1 MGGSFGCRPFLC
13 GSPGSMRVE
22 SLSMSAPGPILK
34 SATLGFLT
42 LVWGTTWAAITISLR
57 GIPPF
62 TGVALRFAIAAVLL
76 IAYARLMGIP
86 LAATNRRDRRLRIL
100 HALLTF
106 CGSYGIVF
114 WAEQWVPSGLASVL
128 FATFPLLVAVLAHF
142 ALPAERMTAPVLVG
156 TGLGFAGI
164 AVIFAEDFELLGG
177 SMVAVASV
185 VMLLSPVVA
194 AIVSVVVKR
203 WGSGMHPVPFN
214 AVAMVLAAGIM
225 GVVAALVERHRPVVF
240 DPGPVAALFY
250 MAIAG
255 TAITFPLYFWLL
267 EHMEARQV
275 ALIGYGTPVVAL
287 FLGVVFMGEPM
298 TVRTW
303 VGSAMVVVGV
313 AVASHT
319 RKRGA
324 R

>member
-1 MGGSFGCRPFLC
+1 
-13 GSPGSMRVE
+13 
-22 SLSMSAPGPILK
+22 MSAPGPLLK
-34 SATLGFLT
+34 VATLGFLT

-62 TGVALRFAIAAVLL
+62 TGVALRFAIASVLL
-76 IAYARLMGIP
+76 IGVARVMKIP
-86 LAATNRRDRRLRIL
+86 LAATSRRERRLRLL
-100 HALLTF
+100 HALLSF
-106 CGSYGIVF
+106 CVSYGVVF
-114 WAEQWVPSGLASVL
+114 WCEQWVPSGLASVL
-128 FATFPLLVAVLAHF
+128 FATFPLLVAVMAHF
-142 ALPAERMTAPVLVG
+142 ALPEERMTVPALIG

-164 AVIFAEDFELLGG
+164 AVIFAEDFDLLGG
-177 SMVAVASV
+177 SMVALAAV
-185 VMLLSPVVA
+185 VMLISPLVSA
-194 AIVSVVVKR
+194 TVSVAVKK

-214 AVAMVLAAGIM
+214 AVAMVMATGIM
-225 GVVAALVERHRPVVF
+225 GVVAAIVERHRPVVL
-240 DPGPVAALFY
+240 DPGPVAALLY

-287 FLGVVFMGEPM
+287 FLGAFLMGEPM

-319 RKRGA
+319 GRHRG
-324 R
+324 

>member
-1 MGGSFGCRPFLC
+1 
-13 GSPGSMRVE
+13 
-22 SLSMSAPGPILK
+22 MSAPGPFLK
-34 SATLGFLT
+34 VATLGFLT

-62 TGVALRFAIAAVLL
+62 TGVALRFAIASVLL
-76 IAYARLMGIP
+76 IGFAKMMGIP
-86 LAATNRRDRRLRIL
+86 LSADNSRDRRLRL
-100 HALLTF
+100 MHALLSF
-106 CGSYGIVF
+106 CVSYGVVF

-128 FATFPLLVAVLAHF
+128 FATFPLLVAVMAHF
-142 ALPAERMTAPVLVG
+142 ALPNERMTVPALVG

-177 SMVAVASV
+177 STVALAAGVMLVSPLVSATVSVAV
-185 VMLLSPVVA
+185 
-194 AIVSVVVKR
+194 KK

-214 AVAMVLAAGIM
+214 AVAMVMATGIM
-225 GVVAALVERHRPVVF
+225 GVVAAIVERHRLLIL
-240 DPGPVAALFY
+240 DPGPIAALLY

-267 EHMEARQV
+267 QHIEARQV

-287 FLGVVFMGEPM
+287 ILGVYLMGEPM

-319 RKRGA
+319 RRRRG
-324 R
+324 

>member
-1 MGGSFGCRPFLC
+1 
-13 GSPGSMRVE
+13 
-22 SLSMSAPGPILK
+22 MSAPGTLLK
-34 SATLGFLT
+34 VATLGFLT

-62 TGVALRFAIAAVLL
+62 TGVALRFAIASTVL
-76 IAYARLMGIP
+76 IAYAKTMGIP
-86 LAATNRRDRRLRIL
+86 LAATSKRNRRLRVM
-100 HALLTF
+100 HAVLSF
-106 CGSYGIVF
+106 CVSYGVVF

-128 FATFPLLVAVLAHF
+128 FATFPLLVAVMAHF
-142 ALPAERMTAPVLVG
+142 ALPNERMKFPALIG

-177 SMVAVASV
+177 TMVALAAA
-185 VMLLSPVVA
+185 VMLISPLVSA
-194 AIVSVVVKR
+194 TVSVAVKK

-214 AVAMVLAAGIM
+214 AVAMVMATGIM
-225 GVVAALVERHRPVVF
+225 GIVAAVVERHRPLVL
-240 DPGPVAALFY
+240 DPGPVAALLY

-287 FLGVVFMGEPM
+287 FLGAFLMGEPM
-298 TVRTW
+298 TLRTW
-303 VGSAMVVVGV
+303 IGSAMVVVGV
-313 AVASHT
+313 AVAT
-319 RKRGA
+319 QMRG
-324 R
+324 RRGQESKFQS

>member
-1 MGGSFGCRPFLC
+1 
-13 GSPGSMRVE
+13 
-22 SLSMSAPGPILK
+22 MSAPGPLLK
-34 SATLGFLT
+34 VATLGLLT

-62 TGVALRFAIAAVLL
+62 TGVALRFAIASVILL
-76 IAYARLMGIP
+76 GYARVMGIP
-86 LAATNRRDRRLRIL
+86 LAATSRRERRLRL
-100 HALLTF
+100 FHALLSF
-106 CGSYGIVF
+106 CVSYGVVF

-128 FATFPLLVAVLAHF
+128 FATFPLLVAVMAHF
-142 ALPAERMTAPVLVG
+142 ALPEERMTVPALIG

-177 SMVAVASV
+177 SMVALAAV
-185 VMLLSPVVA
+185 VMLISPLVSA
-194 AIVSVVVKR
+194 TVSVAVKK

-214 AVAMVLAAGIM
+214 AVAMVMATGVM
-225 GVVAALVERHRPVVF
+225 GVVAAIVERHRPVVL
-240 DPGPVAALFY
+240 DPGPVAAILY

-287 FLGVVFMGEPM
+287 FLGAFLMGEPM

-303 VGSAMVVVGV
+303 LGSAMVVVGV
-313 AVASHT
+313 AVASNS
-319 RKRGA
+319 RRRSG
-324 R
+324 

>member
-1 MGGSFGCRPFLC
+1 
-13 GSPGSMRVE
+13 
-22 SLSMSAPGPILK
+22 LK
-34 SATLGFLT
+34 VATLGFLT

-62 TGVALRFAIAAVLL
+62 TGVAIRFAIASTVL
-76 IAYARLMGIP
+76 IGYAKVMGIP
-86 LAATNRRDRRLRIL
+86 LAATSQRDRRLRVL
-100 HALLTF
+100 HALLSF
-106 CGSYGIVF
+106 CVSYGIVF

-128 FATFPLLVAVLAHF
+128 FATFPLLVAVMAHF
-142 ALPAERMTAPVLVG
+142 ALPNERMTIPALIG

-177 SMVAVASV
+177 SMVALAAA
-185 VMLLSPVVA
+185 VMLVSPLVSA
-194 AIVSVVVKR
+194 TVSVVVKK

-214 AVAMVLAAGIM
+214 AVAMVLATGIM
-225 GVVAALVERHRPVVF
+225 GMVAAIVERHRPVVF
-240 DPGPVAALFY
+240 DPGPVAALLY

-287 FLGVVFMGEPM
+287 FLGAFLMGEPM
-298 TVRTW
+298 TTRTW

-313 AVASHT
+313 AVASNT
-319 RKRGA
+319 RRRGLSVKD
-324 R
+324 

>member
-1 MGGSFGCRPFLC
+1 
-13 GSPGSMRVE
+13 
-22 SLSMSAPGPILK
+22 MSAPGPILK
-34 SATLGFLT
+34 AATLGFLT

-76 IAYARLMGIP
+76 TAYARLMGIP

-100 HALLTF
+100 HSLLTF

-128 FATFPLLVAVLAHF
+128 FATFPLLVAVMAHF
-142 ALPAERMTAPVLVG
+142 ALPAERMTVQVLVG
-156 TGLGFAGI
+156 IGLGFAGI
-164 AVIFAEDFELLGG
+164 AIIFAEDFELLGG

-185 VMLLSPVVA
+185 VMLLSPLVA
-194 AIVSVVVKR
+194 AVVSVAVKR

-225 GVVAALVERHRPVVF
+225 GVVAALVERHRLVVF
-240 DPGPVAALFY
+240 DPGPVAALLY

-267 EHMEARQV
+267 EHMQARQV

-287 FLGVVFMGEPM
+287 FLGAVFMDEPM
-298 TVRTW
+298 TVRTG

-319 RKRGA
+319 RRHRSQRPNPSDRPEG
-324 R
+324 

>member
-1 MGGSFGCRPFLC
+1 
-13 GSPGSMRVE
+13 
-22 SLSMSAPGPILK
+22 MSAPGPLLK
-34 SATLGFLT
+34 VATLGFLT

-62 TGVALRFAIAAVLL
+62 TGVAIRFAIASTVL
-76 IAYARLMGIP
+76 IGYAKVMGIP
-86 LAATNRRDRRLRIL
+86 LAATSQRNRRLRVM
-100 HALLTF
+100 HALLSF
-106 CGSYGIVF
+106 CVSYGIVF

-128 FATFPLLVAVLAHF
+128 FATFPLLVAVMAHF
-142 ALPAERMTAPVLVG
+142 ALPNERMTIPALIG

-177 SMVAVASV
+177 SMVALAAA
-185 VMLLSPVVA
+185 VMLVSPLVSA
-194 AIVSVVVKR
+194 TVSVVVKK

-214 AVAMVLAAGIM
+214 AVAMVLATGIM
-225 GVVAALVERHRPVVF
+225 GMVAAIVERHRPVVF
-240 DPGPVAALFY
+240 DPGPVAALLY

-287 FLGVVFMGEPM
+287 LLGAFLMGEPM
-298 TVRTW
+298 TARTW

-313 AVASHT
+313 VVASNT
-319 RKRGA
+319 RRRRLSVKDCA
-324 R
+324 SCNY